1 MPGPACY
8 GRGGTNATVTDAA
21 VVAGMIDPDNYLN
34 GRVQLDPEA
43 SKAVVAEFGRQFSRS
58 TEDGAN
64 AILDLTVTNMAAA
77 LRTVSIERG
86 HDPRRFTMF
95 SYGGTLG
102 LFAARICERLG
113 IEEIVIPGTSSVFSA
128 YGLLTADFVRRYS
141 RSVELILTPE
151 TPGNVLDE
159 IRDEQVAAAIS
170 EIEEGGLDPADCRF
184 DWEVSLRFVGQAH
197 ELTLPLESLESI
209 DPAGLEASFPS
220 VYERAYGE
228 GTAWEGSPVMLANL
242 ILNATIPR
250 RDPGLGAPP
259 SVNGNRAPGLKGE
272 REVLQADGTSKP
284 VPVYEGFSFGAGMRV
299 EGQAIIDEHDTTLFV
314 PDGWSIE
321 RDEFSNYIM
330 KGAQA

>member
-1 MPGPACY
+1 
-8 GRGGTNATVTDAA
+8 
-21 VVAGMIDPDNYLN
+21 MIDPDNYLN
-34 GRVQLDPEA
+34 GRLQLDREA
-43 SKAVVAEFGRQFSRS
+43 SKRVVERFGQHFSRS
-58 TEDGAN
+58 LEEGAN

-141 RSVELILTPE
+141 RSVELILSPE
-151 TPGNVLDE
+151 TPSDVLDE
-159 IRDEQVAAAIS
+159 IRDEQIAAARE
-170 EIEEGGLDPADCRF
+170 EIGEGGQNADLT
-184 DWEVSLRFVGQAH
+184 WEVSLRFVGQAH
-197 ELTLPLESLESI
+197 ELTVPVESLDSI
-209 DPAGLEASFPS
+209 DPAALEASFPA

-242 ILNATIPR
+242 ILNATVPR
-250 RDPGLGAPP
+250 RDPGLGTPP
-259 SVNGNRAPGLKGE
+259 STNGTGAPVLKGE
-272 REVLQADGTSKP
+272 RPVLQADGSTKS

-299 EGQAIIDEHDTTLFV
+299 DGQAIIDEHDTTLFV
-314 PDGWSIE
+314 PPGWSCE

-330 KGAQA
+330 KGVQG